1 MTKLSELLAWSV
13 NAIQECADN
22 ASFSNERTQYQRDR
36 DTLRAIAPALVEA
49 MKAAVG
55 RHIEI
60 EDHNALCSACRFARI
75 LSEAGVTCE

>member
-1 MTKLSELLAWSV
+1 MLSLEAE
-13 NAIQECADN
+13 NFEECGADDYSRQ
-22 ASFSNERTQYQRDR
+22 AADEAKA
-36 DTLRAIAPALVEA
+36 LRAIAPALVEA

-60 EDHNALCSACRFARI
+60 EDHNALCSACRLARI